1 MADIQKPVIVIPGI
15 TATSLTDEYPLATRE
30 LWSMVLRKEYRR
42 LALHP
47 DDLRYETIEP
57 ADVRVGRL
65 FAIYNDLIE
74 ALRFELSPKAD
85 YPTPVFAFPYD
96 WRMDLRQS
104 AAELGDF
111 VEEVIAR
118 TRLLRHYAGYET
130 IEQVDLVAHSM
141 GGLVICEYLSQFGNA
156 ERIGKVV
163 TLGTPFLG
171 SIEAVVKLTT
181 GMGNLSGDKPSERER
196 ETARSIPA
204 IYQLLPSYPKAAIG
218 QDGENVSLFD
228 PANWQPSIVASLAE
242 YVRLH
247 SVKDFKPAKRM
258 KERAGEIF
266 ESLLDAAR
274 THRETVKK
282 LKPSNAGLSPERWLA
297 IVGIGAKTRVQL
309 TVSGLPGKPRFEISD
324 EQYVEMWNKDPT
336 SRDTGDATVPLP
348 AALPPFL
355 PEERLV
361 CVSPDDFSWIEVG
374 DRTLMAAA
382 GLHAALPTM
391 NLVQRLVVKHLRP
404 VFRGEVWGR
413 RVPGAKKWSPPIA
426 NLREN

>member
-1 MADIQKPVIVIPGI
+1 MADIQNPLIVIPGI
-15 TATSLTDEYPLATRE
+15 TATSLNDEYPLATRE

-65 FAIYNDLIE
+65 FSIYNDLIE

-104 AAELGDF
+104 AAELADF

-118 TRLLRHYAGYET
+118 TRLLRHYTGYEA
-130 IEQVDLVAHSM
+130 IEQVDLVGHSM
-141 GGLVICEYLSQFGNA
+141 GGLVVCEYVSQFGNA
-156 ERIGKVV
+156 RRIGKVV

-204 IYQLLPSYPKAAIG
+204 IYQLLPSYPKAVVD
-218 QDGENVSLFD
+218 QNGENISLFD
-228 PANWQPSIVASLAE
+228 PANWQPSIVGSLAE

-247 SVKDFKPAKRM
+247 SVKDFKPVKRM
-258 KERAGEIF
+258 KERAAEILD
-266 ESLLDAAR
+266 SLLDAAR
-274 THRETVKK
+274 SHRETVQK
-282 LKPSNAGLSPERWLA
+282 LKPTNASLSLENWLA

-309 TVSGLPGKPRFEISD
+309 TVKGLSGKPRFEISE
-324 EQYVEMWNKDPT
+324 EQYIDEWREDPN
-336 SRDTGDATVPLP
+336 SKETGDSTVPL
-348 AALPPFL
+348 AGAIPPFL
-355 PEERLV
+355 PQEQLV
-361 CVSPDDFSWIEVG
+361 CVSPNDFSWIEVG

-391 NLVQRLVVKHLRP
+391 NLVQRLIVRHLRP
-404 VFRGEVWGR
+404 EFRGEVWGR
-413 RVPGAKKWSPPIA
+413 RVPGTNNWSPPIPG
-426 NLREN
+426 LREL